1 MAMLIRLLRLQRRQP
16 IAFAVMLAAVC
27 CTVFV
32 ILLPQL
38 QIIRPDSFGNLRSL
52 LQFYFP
58 GYFLAW
64 LSLSLLVWTLAKR
77 MVMPAV
83 KQNVILIMAVAS
95 ILRLFTVF
103 AASPQL
109 SDDIWR
115 YIHDGQTLASGDNPY
130 RIAPAELTQQNQ
142 VIRQINHPQLV
153 TIYQPTSQWVFAA
166 LARFQFDRLG
176 DVTFRLGFVIF
187 DLAIIGLLMVLLTQQ
202 KRSIWWAIAYAWHPL
217 VISEVAAT
225 GHQDV
230 IGIALLLACLAF
242 VMRRQRRL
250 DMFFAG
256 ICFAMSVAVKPIV
269 LPLILPLTWEL
280 FRPQN
285 LRCQEPFCSIQINKR
300 GQTPFCN
307 KTAFVHA
314 VFGALLTGIALYV
327 PFVMMPSGIDRLF
340 ETTSTFVEGWQ
351 FNSFIHGISQLITG
365 EPRLARWLAGGLLIA
380 VLLVC
385 MVRKATLIQ
394 TCCIYFFIALLCSST
409 VYPWYLL
416 WALAFLPLCF
426 SRGLWVFSLTIVLSY
441 EVLGHQDLWR
451 VPVWVWVA
459 TWLPVLIGII
469 RDLKMNRFSQD
480 DQMVK
485 T

>member
-1 MAMLIRLLRLQRRQP
+1 MLIRLLMFQRRQP
-16 IAFAVMLAAVC
+16 IAFVVMLAAVC
-27 CTVFV
+27 CTLFV
-32 ILLPQL
+32 ILLPPL
-38 QIIRPDSFGNLRSL
+38 QIIRPGSFGNLQSL

-58 GYFLAW
+58 GYVIAW

-77 MVMPAV
+77 MAMPPV
-83 KQNVILIMAVAS
+83 KQNVILIMAVAV
-95 ILRLFTVF
+95 ILRLFTVV
-103 AASPQL
+103 AVTPQL

-115 YIHDGQTLASGDNPY
+115 YIHDGQTLASGENPY
-130 RIAPAELTQQNQ
+130 RIAPAELLEQNQ
-142 VIRQINHPQLV
+142 VTRQINHPQLV

-166 LARFQFDRLG
+166 FAQFQFDRLG

-187 DLAIIGLLMVLLTQQ
+187 DLAIIGFLIVLLNQQ

-230 IGIALLLACLAF
+230 IGIAMFLACLCF

-256 ICFAMSVAVKPIV
+256 VCFAMSVAVKPIV

-280 FRPQN
+280 FRPSN
-285 LRCQEPFCSIQINKR
+285 LRCQPPENLRQNLGCQEPLC
-300 GQTPFCN
+300 P
-307 KTAFVHA
+307 KTALVHA
-314 VFGALLTGIALYV
+314 VLGALLMGLALYV
-327 PFVMMPSGIDRLF
+327 PFVMMPGGIDRLF
-340 ETTSTFVEGWQ
+340 ETTSTFVESWQ
-351 FNSFIHGISQLITG
+351 FNSFIHGISQFITG
-365 EPRLARWLAGGLLIA
+365 DARLARWFAGGLLIA
-380 VLLVC
+380 ILLGC

-394 TCCIYFFIALLCSST
+394 TCGIYFFIALLCSST

-416 WALAFLPLCF
+416 WALALLPLCF

-441 EVLGHQDLWR
+441 EVLGHQDQWR
-451 VPVWVWVA
+451 VPIWLWVA
-459 TWLPVLIGII
+459 TWLPVLMGII
-469 RDLKMNRFSQD
+469 RDIKINRHSQD
-480 DQMVK
+480 DQLAK